1 MSNPETPDR
10 TPRRALPQREITAI
24 HTSIHT
30 ASSGRPGPGP
40 ASDDAG
46 STEDTG
52 GTGGRGWRGLLR
64 ARIAVPTALAGT
76 VLLVGLLAFSPNAA
90 QASSTTTTQAIT
102 GISVPTTTL
111 PTLNDT
117 TPTTTPIGTP
127 SSEQSVSSAIKYET
141 TSASGLFY
149 IQLPKAFIAPGQALF
164 AANCSSCHGSQALG
178 SVRAPNL
185 QGLGAGT
192 VDFWVSTGRMPL
204 ANSSV
209 QATRKPPR
217 FNRIQTLEIAA
228 WVQSLTPGEGV
239 QIPVVNTNK
248 ADLEAGNTL
257 FTLNCAACHT
267 ITGAGDALA
276 DGAYAPS
283 LHLAT
288 TTQIVEAIRSGPG
301 NMPHFSAGNIT
312 NTEARDI
319 ASYVHGVIQHPS
331 NPGGVGLGGIG
342 PVGEGFV
349 GLLIGVGVLMLVC
362 FWIGERT

>member
-1 MSNPETPDR
+1 MA
-10 TPRRALPQREITAI
+10 PRLT
-24 HTSIHT
+24 T
-30 ASSGRPGPGP
+30 
-40 ASDDAG
+40 
-46 STEDTG
+46 
-52 GTGGRGWRGLLR
+52 LLR
-64 ARIAVPTALAGT
+64 ARVVAPAALVGVVAV
-76 VLLVGLLAFSPNAA
+76 VGLLAFSPQSATA
-90 QASSTTTTQAIT
+90 DTTPTTQAAAP
-102 GISVPTTTL
+102 ISATPTPISAPTTTL
-111 PTLNDT
+111 PKLSTTATTLAPVNNSPVT
-117 TPTTTPIGTP
+117 ASG
-127 SSEQSVSSAIKYET
+127 VIKYN
-141 TSASGLFY
+141 SAANQTGLFY
-149 IQLPKAFIAPGQALF
+149 VSLPKAFEAPGEALF
-164 AANCSSCHGSQALG
+164 SANCSSCHGPEALG
-178 SVRAPNL
+178 TSRAPNL

-217 FNRIQTLEIAA
+217 VNRIQTLEIAA

-239 QIPVVNTNK
+239 QVPVVNTNG

-301 NMPHFSAGNIT
+301 NMPHFSEGNIT

-319 ASYVHGVIQHPS
+319 ASSVHGVIQHPS

>member
-1 MSNPETPDR
+1 MGPRIR
-10 TPRRALPQREITAI
+10 TV
-24 HTSIHT
+24 
-30 ASSGRPGPGP
+30 
-40 ASDDAG
+40 
-46 STEDTG
+46 
-52 GTGGRGWRGLLR
+52 LR
-64 ARIAVPTALAGT
+64 ARVAAPAALVGCVAI
-76 VLLVGLLAFSPNAA
+76 VGLLAFAPGAA
-90 QASSTTTTQAIT
+90 QADSTPTTQAVT
-102 GISVPTTTL
+102 PVTALSTPTTTL
-111 PTLNDT
+111 PKH
-117 TPTTTPIGTP
+117 TTTATTLQPRVTTVTP
-127 SSEQSVSSAIKYET
+127 AGVVKY
-141 TSASGLFY
+141 TSPSNQTGLFY
-149 IQLPKAFIAPGQALF
+149 VTLPKAFEAPGEALF
-164 AANCSSCHGSQALG
+164 SANCSSCHGPEALG
-178 SVRAPNL
+178 STRAPNL

-192 VDFWVSTGRMPL
+192 IDFWVSTGRMPL

-217 FNRIQTLEIAA
+217 FNRLQTLEIAA

-239 QIPVVNTNK
+239 QVPVVNTDG

-267 ITGAGDALA
+267 ITGAGDALM

-288 TTQIVEAIRSGPG
+288 LPQIVEAMRSGPG
-301 NMPHFSAGNIT
+301 NMPHFSEGNIT

-319 ASYVHGVIQHPS
+319 AAYVHGVIQHPS
-331 NPGGVGLGGIG
+331 DPGGFGLGGIG